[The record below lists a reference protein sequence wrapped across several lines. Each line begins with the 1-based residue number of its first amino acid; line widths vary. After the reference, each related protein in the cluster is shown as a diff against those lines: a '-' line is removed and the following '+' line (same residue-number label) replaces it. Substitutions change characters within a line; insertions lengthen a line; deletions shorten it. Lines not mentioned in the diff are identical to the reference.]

1 MTRLGIVTSG
11 FPYTSKE
18 TFLGPELHELSSAAD
33 VFVYPVTPKTGRINS
48 TATNDQMNSTATNTP
63 VRMPL
68 VGAHVIAEA
77 AREFVERPTRV
88 ARAFRAVALAGAS
101 WKVRFKNA
109 AVFAKAL
116 AVARDM
122 RRRRIQHVHAY
133 WASTPAT
140 VAYAVAMLNDIPW
153 SFTAHRWDIYE
164 NNLLAD
170 KVRHAVFVRAISERA
185 RATVL
190 ERVDPAH
197 AHKVTALHLGVAR
210 ASTFAFE
217 SARPFTVLCAANL
230 EPVKGHSTLIRAL
243 RLLAERGVDVRC
255 VLAGNGSL
263 RGGLEDA
270 VRAGGLCNRVTFA
283 GAVPHKTLLHDLA
296 SGAYDVA
303 VLASIE
309 TKAGLHEGIPAFLME
324 AMAAGV
330 PCIATRTGS
339 IAELIDARCGVLVE
353 QRDAQGLADAIERLA
368 NDGATRRAL
377 GRAACARVARDFAAE
392 TLARRLLAQIQVQ
405 DSAAMRREIAEL
417 TSARS

>member
-1 MTRLGIVTSG
+1 
-11 FPYTSKE
+11 
-18 TFLGPELHELSSAAD
+18 
-33 VFVYPVTPKTGRINS
+33 
-48 TATNDQMNSTATNTP
+48 
-63 VRMPL
+63 
-68 VGAHVIAEA
+68 
-77 AREFVERPTRV
+77 
-88 ARAFRAVALAGAS
+88 
-101 WKVRFKNA
+101 
-109 AVFAKAL
+109 
-116 AVARDM
+116 M

-190 ERVDPAH
+190 ERVDPTY

-243 RLLAERGVDVRC
+243 RLLAERGIDVRC
-255 VLAGNGSL
+255 VLAGDGSL

-270 VRAGGLCNRVTFA
+270 VRAGGLSHRVTFA

-353 QRDAQGLADAIERLA
+353 QRDAQALADAIERLA
-368 NDGATRRAL
+368 HDGAARRAL

-405 DSAAMRREIAEL
+405 DSAAMRRETAEL

>member
-18 TFLGPELHELSSAAD
+18 TFLAPELHELSSAAD
-33 VFVYPVTPKTGRINS
+33 VFVYPVTPKTGR
-48 TATNDQMNSTATNTP
+48 MNSTATSTP
-63 VRMPL
+63 VFMPL
-68 VGAHVIAEA
+68 IGARVIAEA
-77 AREFVERPTRV
+77 ARECVERPARV
-88 ARAFRAVALAGAS
+88 ARAFRAVALAGSS
-101 WKVRFKNA
+101 WSVRFKNA

-140 VAYAVAMLNDIPW
+140 VAYAIAMLNDIPW

-190 ERVDPAH
+190 ERVDRAY

-210 ASTFAFE
+210 ACATDGVE
-217 SARPFTVLCAANL
+217 CVRPFTMLCAANL
-230 EPVKGHSTLIRAL
+230 EPVKGHTTLIEAL
-243 RLLAERGVDVRC
+243 RLLAMRGVQVRC
-255 VLAGNGSL
+255 VLAGDGSL
-263 RGGLEDA
+263 RGDLMAA
-270 VRAGGLCNRVTFA
+270 VRAAGLSDRVTFA
-283 GAVPHKTLLHDLA
+283 GAVPHDALLRDIA
-296 SGAYDVA
+296 SGTYDAA

-309 TKAGLHEGIPAFLME
+309 TRDGLHEGIPAFLTE

-339 IAELIDARCGVLVE
+339 IGELIDARCGVLVE
-353 QRDAQGLADAIERLA
+353 QRDPQALADAIEKLM
-368 NDGATRRAL
+368 NDGETRRAL
-377 GRAACARVARDFAAE
+377 GRAARARVARDFAAE